1 MYKLPRR
8 DLLKSALG
16 SMLLAP
22 LLRVRDLQAQNMNP
36 KRFVIFNA
44 AGSFVPEWFPTNPG
58 RNYNLRRPNTAF
70 EDLKSDC
77 VFMQNLQHS
86 TSRDNHHERGMVTA
100 YSAAGSDAGDIT
112 IDQVIARHLRTQ
124 ANAAPIDYF
133 AQALYGGRN
142 NDMRTLMTYD
152 APNRRINPQE
162 SAEITYNRIFAG
174 ATTTTVTAPTA
185 SSNTNARRIK
195 IFDVAKDDLAQI
207 QKYLG
212 QEERSKL
219 EYHINELT
227 SLSRELASNVDEQP
241 GPIQMC
247 RDIELL
253 GDRNTVRE
261 ESSLV
266 NGVTNLMNLC
276 SAAFQCDRTR
286 VMTLQVGFSGDHYNR
301 LRGFRASSQT
311 RDSWHD
317 HIHHVASRTSHQYYG
332 EWMWMCELWSSQLA
346 RLARM
351 LKAIPEGDGTMLDN
365 TIILW
370 GSEMGI
376 AHSHSPIN
384 VPHLVIGGRN
394 MGVDTGQ
401 YIDFG
406 SNNRQD
412 HAKLLT
418 SIKHAFGIM
427 DRGMGNR
434 PDAGPLSGF
443 LLR

>member
-8 DLLKSALG
+8 DLLKSAIG
-16 SMLLAP
+16 SVLLAP
-22 LLRVRDLQAQNMNP
+22 LLRARNLQAQNMHP

-70 EDLKSDC
+70 EQVKSNC
-77 VFMQNLQHS
+77 FFLQNMQHS
-86 TSRDNHHERGMVTA
+86 TTRGNHHERGMVTA
-100 YSAAGSDAGDIT
+100 YSAAGSDNGDIT
-112 IDQVIARHLRTQ
+112 IDQVIARHLRDQ
-124 ANAAPIDYF
+124 PNAAPINF
-133 AQALYGGRN
+133 IAQGLYGGRN
-142 NDMRTLMTYD
+142 NDMRSLMTY
-152 APNRRINPQE
+152 AGPNRRIDPEE
-162 SAEITYNRIFAG
+162 SAVATYNRIFSGSA
-174 ATTTTVTAPTA
+174 TTTVTAPQANSTDA
-185 SSNTNARRIK
+185 RIK
-195 IFDVAKDDLAQI
+195 VFDVAKEDLTKI
-207 QKYLG
+207 QSYLG

-219 EYHINELT
+219 EYHIDSLMN
-227 SLSRELASNVDEQP
+227 LSRELQANTEPPRQIRICQDVD
-241 GPIQMC
+241 
-247 RDIELL
+247 LH

-261 ESSLV
+261 EQSLV
-266 NGVTNLMNLC
+266 NGVTNLMNLT

-286 VMTLQVGFSGDHYNR
+286 VMTMQVGFSGDHYNR
-301 LRGFRASSQT
+301 LRGFRASTET

-317 HIHHVASRTSHQYYG
+317 HIHHRASSRDHRYYS
-332 EWMWMCELWSSQLA
+332 EWMWMCELWSEKLA
-346 RLARM
+346 GLAKS
-351 LKAIPEGDGTMLDN
+351 LQDIPEGDGTMLDN

-376 AHSHSPIN
+376 AHSHNPYN

-406 SNNRQD
+406 RNNRQD

-434 PDAGPLSGF
+434 PDSGPLSGF
-443 LLR
+443 LR

>member
-8 DLLKSALG
+8 ELLKTVAG
-16 SMLLAP
+16 SVLLAP
-22 LLRVRDLQAQNMNP
+22 LLRIRSLEAQNSFP

-58 RNYNLRRPNTAF
+58 RNFTLRRPNTAF
-70 EDLKSDC
+70 ESVKSNC
-77 VFMQNLQHS
+77 LFLRNMQHS
-86 TSRDNHHERGMVTA
+86 STRGNHHERGMVVA
-100 YSAAGSDAGDIT
+100 YSAAGSDNGDIT
-112 IDQVIARHLRTQ
+112 IDQVIARHLRDQ
-124 ANAAPIDYF
+124 ANSAPIGF
-133 AQALYGGRN
+133 IAQALYGGRN
-142 NDMRTLMTYD
+142 NDMRTLMTY
-152 APNRRINPQE
+152 AGPNQRINPEE
-162 SAEITYNRIFAG
+162 SAVATYNRIFSGEANPN
-174 ATTTTVTAPTA
+174 PTPNP
-185 SSNTNARRIK
+185 SSNSTAARIK
-195 IFDVAKDDLAQI
+195 AFDVAKEDLTKI
-207 QKYLG
+207 QRYLG
-212 QEERSKL
+212 QEEKSKL
-219 EYHINELT
+219 EYHIDSLMN
-227 SLSRELASNVDEQP
+227 LSRELEANTAPPQQVGSCQE
-241 GPIQMC
+241 ITLM
-247 RDIELL
+247 
-253 GDRNTVRE
+253 GDRNSVRE
-261 ESSLV
+261 ETSLI
-266 NGVTNLMNLC
+266 NGVTNMMNLT

-286 VMTLQVGFSGDHYNR
+286 VVTMQVGFSGDHYNR

-317 HIHHVASRTSHQYYG
+317 HIHHVASRTNHQYYG
-332 EWMWMCELWSSQLA
+332 EWMWMCELWSQKLA
-346 RLARM
+346 AFAKSLQD
-351 LKAIPEGDGTMLDN
+351 IPEGAGTMLDN

-406 SNNRQD
+406 DNNRQD

-434 PDAGPLSGF
+434 PDSGPLSGF
-443 LLR
+443 LR